1 MKLIIPMAG
10 VGKRMRPHTL
20 TIPKPLLPIAG
31 KPIVHRLV
39 EDITRVIGKPFD
51 EIAFIIGNNFGKE
64 VEDHL
69 CAIARETGGKPRIYY
84 QSEALGTAHA
94 VLCAAP
100 SLHGP
105 VVVAFADTLFMAENM
120 PFEEGDDAVI
130 WVQKVNN
137 PEAFGVVRLD
147 SNGYITD
154 FVEKPKTFISDLAII
169 GIYYV
174 RDGKNFRD
182 ELQHLVSANISKNG
196 EYQLTDAL
204 ENMKNKGIRFRT
216 GQVDEWLDCGNK
228 DATIYTNKRILES
241 LNDNHIIEQAQ
252 VINSVILPPC
262 FIGKE
267 TLVENCVIGPYVSVG
282 AYSQVRNSIIRN
294 SIVQRY
300 AYVVEAH
307 IQNSMIGNH
316 AEIVGSASEVNVGDY
331 NALIK

>member
-64 VEDHL
+64 VEDQL
-69 CAIARETGGKPRIYY
+69 CAIARETGSKPRIYY

-120 PFEEGDDAVI
+120 SFDDSDEAVI

-137 PEAFGVVRLD
+137 PEAFGVVKLD

-241 LNDNHIIEQAQ
+241 LNGNLILEQAQ

-262 FIGKE
+262 FVGKE

-300 AYVVEAH
+300 AYVAEAH

>member
-51 EIAFIIGNNFGKE
+51 EIAFIIGNFGKE
-64 VEDHL
+64 VEDQL
-69 CAIARETGGKPRIYY
+69 CSIARETGSKPRIYY

-105 VVVAFADTLFMAENM
+105 VVVAFADTLFMADNM
-120 PFEEGDDAVI
+120 PFDEKDDAVV

-137 PEAFGVVRLD
+137 PHQFGVVKIGSD
-147 SNGYITD
+147 GVITD
-154 FVEKPKTFISDLAII
+154 FIEKPKEFVSDLAII

-174 RDGKNFRD
+174 RDGKNFKE
-182 ELQHLVSANISKNG
+182 ELQHLVTANISKNG

-204 ENMKNKGIRFRT
+204 ENMKNKGIHFKT

-241 LNDNHIIEQAQ
+241 LDGKPLVHETAT
-252 VINSVILPPC
+252 VINSVIIPPC

-267 TLVENCVIGPYVSVG
+267 TMVENSVVGPFVSVG
-282 AYSQVRNSIIRN
+282 AYSQVKNSILRN
-294 SIVQRY
+294 SIVQRH
-300 AYVVEAH
+300 AYVAEAH
-307 IQNSMIGNH
+307 IDNSMIGNH

-331 NALIK
+331 NVLVK